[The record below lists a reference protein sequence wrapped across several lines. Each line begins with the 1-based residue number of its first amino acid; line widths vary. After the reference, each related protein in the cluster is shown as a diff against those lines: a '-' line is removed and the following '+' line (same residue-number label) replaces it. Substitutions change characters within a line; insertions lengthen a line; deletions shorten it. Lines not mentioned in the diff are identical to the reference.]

1 MRLFRKKGYELTL
14 NRVHDTIKINENG
27 ESITLVVNGD
37 PMRMVA
43 GLNAAQK
50 KLVELADNKDASTE
64 SMHEAAELFAAVI
77 FGKEQTEKLFAFYAD
92 DPSCVITACG
102 TYFKER
108 LADKIAE
115 QQKKMIP

>member
-1 MRLFRKKGYELTL
+1 MFFKKKGYELTL
-14 NRVHDTIKINENG
+14 NRVHDTIRINENG
-27 ESITLVVNGD
+27 ETLDLTVNGD

-50 KLVELADNKDASTE
+50 KLVELADNKDASPE
-64 SMHEAAELFAAVI
+64 AMHEAAEFFAAVI

-92 DPSCVITACG
+92 DPGCVITACG

-108 LADKIAE
+108 LANKIAA
-115 QQKKMIP
+115 QQKKMKA